1 MSTDN
6 ALAYAAFAAARLGV
20 PLTGEELRHAAG
32 RAVSKQAEL
41 APLYAALPGAPVEG
55 TPVFRPGSPD
65 GRNDSGIQIDG

>member
-32 RAVSKQAEL
+32 RALAKQAEL

-55 TPVFRPGSPD
+55 TPVFRPDSPD

>member
-6 ALAYAAFAAARLGV
+6 ALAYAAFAAVRLGV
-20 PLTGEELRHAAG
+20 PLTREELRHAAG
-32 RAVSKQAEL
+32 RAVAKQAEL

-55 TPVFRPGSPD
+55 TPVFRPDSPD

>member
-32 RAVSKQAEL
+32 RAVAKQAEL

-55 TPVFRPGSPD
+55 TPVFRPGNPH
-65 GRNDSGIQIDG
+65 GRDEGGTHIDG

>member
-1 MSTDN
+1 MTTDN
-6 ALAYAAFAAARLGV
+6 ALAYAAFVAARLGA

-55 TPVFRPGSPD
+55 TPVFRPDSPD